1 MIKHPEELV
10 SGLVDGKRALV
21 VGVANKR
28 SIAWAIARRLDA
40 EGARVALTFQGERV
54 LDDVTKLAAS
64 LTNGPVPVVPM
75 DVQDEA
81 QMDAAVASVAESLG
95 GIDILV
101 HAVAFARA
109 DDLGGR
115 FIGTSPEGF
124 HLALDISAFSLAA
137 LAQRVEPH
145 MQAAGG
151 GSIVTLS
158 YLAAERAVPGYNV
171 MGIAKSTLES
181 IVRYLA
187 WDMGEHAVRVNAL
200 SAGPVRTLA
209 ARGIPGFGDMADMAA
224 KKSPLRREIDADEVA
239 DAALFLCSSLSRAV
253 TGETLHVDAGYHAM
267 GLGLRRPR
275 QIWKSGAPPLS
286 RSASVTASIACP
298 AASPAAR
305 HTSPIAARPG
315 G

>member
-1 MIKHPEELV
+1 V

-40 EGARVALTFQGERV
+40 AGAQVAITFQGERV
-54 LDDVTKLAAS
+54 EKDVTKLAGE
-64 LTNGPVPVVPM
+64 LINQPVPVVPM

-81 QMDAAVASVAESLG
+81 QMDAAVAAAAEQMG

-109 DDLGGR
+109 EDLGGR
-115 FIGTSPEGF
+115 FIETSLEGF
-124 HLALDISAFSLAA
+124 NLALEISAWSLAA
-137 LAQRVEPH
+137 LAKRVEPH
-145 MQAAGG
+145 MKAAGG
-151 GSIVTLS
+151 GAIVTLS
-158 YLAAERAVPGYNV
+158 YMAAERAVPGYNV

-187 WDMGEHAVRVNAL
+187 WDMGEDNVRVNAL

-209 ARGIPGFGDMADMAA
+209 ARGIPGFGDMTDMAA
-224 KKSPLRREIDADEVA
+224 KKSPLRREITVDEVA
-239 DAALFLCSSLSRAV
+239 DAALFLCSPLARAV

-267 GLGLRRPR
+267 GL
-275 QIWKSGAPPLS
+275 
-286 RSASVTASIACP
+286 
-298 AASPAAR
+298 
-305 HTSPIAARPG
+305 
-315 G
+315 

>member
-1 MIKHPEELV
+1 MDSEERV

-40 EGARVALTFQGERV
+40 AGAQVAITFQGERV
-54 LDDVTKLAAS
+54 EKDVTKLAGE
-64 LTNGPVPVVPM
+64 LINQPVPVVPM

-81 QMDAAVASVAESLG
+81 QMDAAVAAAAEQMG

-109 DDLGGR
+109 EDLGGR
-115 FIGTSPEGF
+115 FIETSLEGF
-124 HLALDISAFSLAA
+124 NLALEISAWSLAA
-137 LAQRVEPH
+137 LAKRVEPH

-151 GSIVTLS
+151 GAIVTLS
-158 YLAAERAVPGYNV
+158 YMAAERAVPGYNV

-187 WDMGEHAVRVNAL
+187 WDMGEDNVRVNAL

-209 ARGIPGFGDMADMAA
+209 ARGIPGFGALTDMTA
-224 KKSPLRREIDADEVA
+224 KKSPLRREITADEVA
-239 DAALFLCSSLSRAV
+239 DAALFLCSPLARAV

-267 GLGLRRPR
+267 GL
-275 QIWKSGAPPLS
+275 
-286 RSASVTASIACP
+286 
-298 AASPAAR
+298 
-305 HTSPIAARPG
+305 
-315 G
+315 